1 MLMKHPDFPDRK
13 PTQTTKVA
21 FENVWKQKGW
31 VLSDEPFPDRP
42 EVEEAPQIVPEPE
55 MEAPRTQFLE
65 TKTRTELNKVA
76 EELGIDGYED
86 LDDLTLREII
96 ENIPEFYARDE
107 NDSPVGSSE
116 DPALD

>member
-42 EVEEAPQIVPEPE
+42 EVE
-55 MEAPRTQFLE
+55 EAPRTQFLE